1 MNNDKLMLLTMLT
14 SEIES
19 ILAIFMLI
27 PTTTGGPKEKKK
39 QTKRE
44 RSLGNY
50 QLSISKKCTYNEE
63 QNKNLSIKVEKKP
76 NTLQLVDIYFTW

>member
-1 MNNDKLMLLTMLT
+1 MLT

-39 QTKRE
+39 KNKERE
-44 RSLGNY
+44 KFM
-50 QLSISKKCTYNEE
+50 QL
-63 QNKNLSIKVEKKP
+63 
-76 NTLQLVDIYFTW
+76 